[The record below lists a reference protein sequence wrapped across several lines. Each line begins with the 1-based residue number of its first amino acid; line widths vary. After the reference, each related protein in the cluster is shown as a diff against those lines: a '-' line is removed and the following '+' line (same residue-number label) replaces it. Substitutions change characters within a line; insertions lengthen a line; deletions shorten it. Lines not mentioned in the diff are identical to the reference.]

1 MPPSNQRSFELSIRV
16 TRTQGNESELQA
28 SPTTPQQLL
37 QLVRRRIV
45 EAEGPEYF
53 EYQQVSLEAG
63 SLVVR
68 SFSRDGN
75 VEQANPTLSYNTL
88 DRVLSVTMSSMTHGS
103 AFLWG
108 VTEMIDSLS
117 QGYFTRNEF
126 RYLMMGG
133 NDGFFSFPAPWAAG
147 SYKEPDFHIIHPNTL
162 LPTVVIECGYYN
174 ESNTKLQC
182 DKDLW
187 MLGGA
192 PHVNVV
198 ILIKWDKEADSD
210 RVSGWIELHRRG
222 DNGAAIRKDIFPA
235 PAPGTPWE
243 SESITLYRSDFYSGG
258 EVPPG
263 RNRND
268 IWLWSL
274 DRLRDIAGQR
284 MDIEGL
290 VPA

>member
-1 MPPSNQRSFELSIRV
+1 MPPSNQRSFELSIRG
-16 TRTQGNESELQA
+16 TRTQGNESEPQE

-63 SLVVR
+63 SFVVR

-117 QGYFTRNEF
+117 QRYFTRDEF

-133 NDGFFSFPAPWAAG
+133 NDGRKS
-147 SYKEPDFHIIHPNTL
+147 D
-162 LPTVVIECGYYN
+162 YYVHAYTMDWISLIN
-174 ESNTKLQC
+174 LHACRILQ
-182 DKDLW
+182 LSRAV
-187 MLGGA
+187 G
-192 PHVNVV
+192 
-198 ILIKWDKEADSD
+198 
-210 RVSGWIELHRRG
+210 HRQ
-222 DNGAAIRKDIFPA
+222 
-235 PAPGTPWE
+235 
-243 SESITLYRSDFYSGG
+243 L
-258 EVPPG
+258 
-263 RNRND
+263 
-268 IWLWSL
+268 
-274 DRLRDIAGQR
+274 
-284 MDIEGL
+284 
-290 VPA
+290 